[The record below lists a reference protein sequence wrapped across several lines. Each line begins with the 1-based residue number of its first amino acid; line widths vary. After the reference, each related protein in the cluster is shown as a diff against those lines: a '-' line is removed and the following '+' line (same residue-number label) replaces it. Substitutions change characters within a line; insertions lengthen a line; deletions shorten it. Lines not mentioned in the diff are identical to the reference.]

1 MRRLIVKPN
10 PAWNDSTNPAR
21 FHTHIRLDNGT
32 EPRLKLSGF
41 SYFGEIGGLRHIP
54 VGLDAGGSVV
64 LFPEH
69 EATDWQRVTGGQSSN
84 RIRLLY
90 SQYLAM
96 LAAHDVNLVRVWLF
110 DLNEGDSY
118 PFFHLFGADKY
129 DLNKASTRYRRR
141 LLRFV
146 DLARRHGIVVHLT
159 IASDQM
165 LRQASWK
172 RMPFY
177 HAQSNG
183 QFSGE
188 AGFTSFLDIGTPE
201 APKQPRYGIL
211 RDMVRSVVTAVK
223 PFWNVMFEI
232 MNEAGVRAEAH
243 PHVVQWHKT
252 VARWLDEDLNDGTGK
267 RTHLVTISAVNTPV
281 DIRAQIINALVHN
294 GENLVDVV
302 SLHGNQWGGPDTGT
316 TPPPEDQIAASTSAQ
331 LKTLYAAH
339 PGRAFSV
346 ICDSDA
352 FPLAQRNPAI
362 YAKVALQR
370 QNLNYAHRWHETFLS
385 YAGLNG
391 QLGGMKLATPD
402 GLAFPDPGARPAPIP
417 VISAEESALAGV
429 RFENAFLPKGRDVA
443 AMSPAGSAMHPDGS
457 VYMIGT
463 NPGVGG
469 GGVWRW
475 VPGTFPA
482 GNWVEVAGGGGARIT
497 VDRDGKPWTVDGNNN
512 SVRRL
517 DGSTWVTISSP
528 RATDIAAGG
537 DGSMWLL
544 GTLNFNGDRE
554 LYRLAGSTWQGVDGT
569 GVRLAVD
576 AVGRPWLVKAN
587 GTIHY
592 RDGETWVPMPGTA
605 VDIGAGHDGTVWIA
619 ETNGNIAYW
628 LGTSWRSFPGP
639 AASISV
645 DFDGLPWF
653 VTPGQVIVRHAV
665 QDAAP
670 S

>member
-1 MRRLIVKPN
+1 MRRLIIKPN
-10 PAWNDSTNPAR
+10 PAWNESADPSR
-21 FHTHIRLDNGT
+21 FHTHIRLENGT

-41 SYFGEIGGLRHIP
+41 SYFGEIGALRHIP
-54 VGLDAGGSVV
+54 IPSPDGSVV

-69 EATDWQRVTGGQSSN
+69 EATDWQRLTSQQTN
-84 RIRLLY
+84 KIRLTY
-90 SQYLAM
+90 AQYLAL

-146 DLARRHGIVVHLT
+146 DLARKYGIVVHLT

-165 LRQASWK
+165 LRPASWK
-172 RMPFY
+172 KMPFY

-183 QFSGE
+183 QFAGE
-188 AGFTSFLDIGTPE
+188 DGFTSFLDIGTPE

-211 RDMVRSVVTAVK
+211 REMVRSVVTAVK

-232 MNEAGVRAEAH
+232 LNEAGVRAETH
-243 PHVVQWHKT
+243 TQVVQWHKT

-267 RTHLVTISAVNTPV
+267 RTHLVTISAVHTPV
-281 DIRAQIINALVHN
+281 NIRGQIINALVHN

-302 SLHGNQWGGPDTGT
+302 SLHGAQWGGPDTGT
-316 TPPPEDQIAASTSAQ
+316 APPPEDQIAADTSA
-331 LKTLYAAH
+331 KVTALYAAH
-339 PGRAFSV
+339 PGRPFAV

-352 FPLAQRNPAI
+352 FPLAQRNPQI
-362 YAKVALQR
+362 YAKACLQR
-370 QNLNYAHRWHETFLS
+370 QNLNYAHRWHSSFLS
-385 YAGLNG
+385 TGGLMG
-391 QLGGMKLATPD
+391 QLNGMKLATPD
-402 GLAFPDPGARPAPIP
+402 NLEFPDLSARPAPIP

-429 RFENAFLPKGRDVA
+429 RFEGTFLPKGRDIA
-443 AMSPAGSAMHPDGS
+443 ALNPTNS
-457 VYMIGT
+457 VFMIGT

-469 GGVWRW
+469 NGVWRW
-475 VPGTFPA
+475 TPGTFPA
-482 GNWVEVAGGGGARIT
+482 GNWVEVPGGGGTRIT
-497 VDRDGKPWTVDGNNN
+497 VDRDGKPWTIDGSNGY
-512 SVRRL
+512 VRRL
-517 DGSTWVTISSP
+517 DQTTWVNIPAP

-537 DGSMWLL
+537 DGSVWLL
-544 GTLNFNGDRE
+544 GTLNFNGDHE
-554 LYRLAGSTWQGVDGT
+554 LYRLSGTAWQSVDGT

-587 GTIHY
+587 GTIQY
-592 RDGETWVPMPGTA
+592 RDGERWVTMPGTA

-619 ETNGNIAYW
+619 EPNGNIAYW

-639 AASISV
+639 AVAVSV
-645 DFDGLPWF
+645 DYDGLPWF
-653 VTPGQVIVRHAV
+653 VTPANVVVRQGVGDVVA
-665 QDAAP
+665 
-670 S
+670 